1 MTNLNTMEL
10 MQVNDADLV
19 TATLAGN
26 REAFGQIVAR
36 YQTLICSLAYSST
49 GNLSQ
54 SEDVAQDTFIAAWR
68 QLKNLREPA
77 KLRSWL
83 CGIARNL
90 TWDVLKKEGREPSHD
105 AESLEDIYESA
116 AAPEPVP
123 RDLAINNEEQAILWR
138 SLQRVPA
145 VYREPLVLFYREH
158 QSVEAVASHLDLT
171 EDAVKQRLSR
181 GRKLLQDQVLAF
193 VEGALERTS
202 PGKVFTVAVLAALP
216 ASMTVSA
223 KAATLGAAAAKGSAA
238 AKSAGLLGLFGGL
251 LSPIVGFLGMWVGY
265 RMNMATAR
273 SDRERQFNTRFY
285 KRLMFCIGAF
295 FVACFVLFFCGGGL
309 IEAHTT
315 LFVGLALGIAFAYV
329 IAMAF
334 YSAWCY
340 RERRK
345 LLANMTPEEIG
356 TKPQTAVW
364 EYRSRFQLL
373 GMPLIHIRAGDR
385 LGEPVRAWIA
395 AGDCAFGGLI
405 AFGGLAIAPISVGG
419 CAIGLFSFGGLA
431 IGPIVVGGLGLGGW
445 AFGGLVFGWQAFG
458 GCAIAWDSAWGGYAI
473 AHGLAVGGVSH
484 GAVTGRAV
492 IDTLLKTHLFFR
504 ISYAIYPY
512 LFWLNMIWVAP
523 LVLQWTIL
531 KSKLKQSKIE
541 AAKV

>member
-1 MTNLNTMEL
+1 M

-49 GNLSQ
+49 GNVSQ
-54 SEDVAQDTFIAAWR
+54 SEDVAQDTFIAAWK
-68 QLKNLREPA
+68 QLNNLREPA

-105 AESLEDIYESA
+105 AESLEDIYEST
-116 AAPEPVP
+116 AAPEPIP
-123 RDLAINNEEQAILWR
+123 HDLAINNEEQAILWR

-158 QSVEAVASHLDLT
+158 QSVEAVASYLDLS

-181 GRKLLQDQVLAF
+181 GRKLLHDQVLLF
-193 VEGALERTS
+193 VEGALERTN
-202 PGKVFTVAVLAALP
+202 PGKAFTVAVLAALP
-216 ASMTVSA
+216 ASMTISA
-223 KAATLGAAAAKGSAA
+223 KAATLGAAAAKGSVA
-238 AKSAGLLGLFGGL
+238 AKSAGLLGLLGAL
-251 LSPIVGFLGMWVGY
+251 LSPLMGFFGMWVGY
-265 RMNMATAR
+265 RMNMETAR
-273 SDRERQFNTRFY
+273 SDRERQFNSRFY
-285 KRLMFCIGAF
+285 KRLMYCVGAF
-295 FVACFVLFFCGGGL
+295 FIACLALFFCGGGL
-309 IEAHTT
+309 IETHTG
-315 LFVGLALGIAFAYV
+315 LFVGLALGIALAYV
-329 IAMAF
+329 LSMGF

-373 GMPLIHIRAGDR
+373 GMPLIHFRLGDR

-431 IGPIVVGGLGLGGW
+431 IGAAVMGGLGLGGW

-473 AHGLAVGGVSH
+473 AHGTAVGGVSH
-484 GAVTGRAV
+484 GAVTGGHAV
-492 IDTLLKTHLFFR
+492 IDALSKNHLFFR
-504 ISYAIYPY
+504 ISAAIYPF
-512 LFWLNMIWVAP
+512 LFWLNMIWVTP
-523 LVLQWTIL
+523 LIIQWAVL
-531 KSKLKQSKIE
+531 KSKMKQAKAQKIL
-541 AAKV
+541 V

>member
-1 MTNLNTMEL
+1 MEM

-49 GNLSQ
+49 GNVSQ

-68 QLKNLREPA
+68 QLRNLREPA

-90 TWDVLKKEGREPSHD
+90 IWDVLKKEGREPSHD
-105 AESLEDIYESA
+105 AESLEDVYESA

-158 QSVEAVASHLDLT
+158 QSVEAVASYLDLS

-181 GRKLLQDQVLAF
+181 GRKLLQDQVLLF
-193 VEGALERTS
+193 VEGALERTN
-202 PGKVFTVAVLAALP
+202 PGKAFTVAVLAALP
-216 ASMTVSA
+216 ASMTISA
-223 KAATLGAAAAKGSAA
+223 KAATLGAVAAKGSMA
-238 AKSAGLLGLFGGL
+238 AKSAGMMGLLGGL
-251 LSPIVGFLGMWVGY
+251 LSPVMGFFGMWIGY
-265 RMNMATAR
+265 RMNMETAR
-273 SDRERQFNTRFY
+273 CERERQFNSRFY
-285 KRLMFCIGAF
+285 KRLMFCVGAF
-295 FVACFVLFFCGGGL
+295 LVACLGLFFFGGGL
-309 IEAHTT
+309 VQTHTG
-315 LFVGLALGIAFAYV
+315 LFGGLALGIALAYV
-329 IAMAF
+329 VAMGF
-334 YSAWCY
+334 YSAGCY
-340 RERRK
+340 HERRK
-345 LLANMTPEEIG
+345 LLANMTTAEIG

-373 GMPLIHIRAGDR
+373 GMPLIHLRLGDR

-431 IGPIVVGGLGLGGW
+431 IGAMVMGGLGLGGW

-458 GCAIAWDSAWGGYAI
+458 GCAIALNAAWGGYAI
-473 AHGLAVGGVSH
+473 AHDLAVGGVAH
-484 GAVTGRAV
+484 GSVTGRAV
-492 IDTLLKTHLFFR
+492 LETLLKSHLFFR
-504 ISYAIYPY
+504 ISAAVYPY
-512 LFWLNMIWVAP
+512 LFWLNMVWGLP
-523 LVLQWTIL
+523 LIIQWTVL
-531 KSKLKQSKIE
+531 KAKLKQSK
-541 AAKV
+541 AQKVLV